1 MLLPLRSGP
10 RALFSL
16 FTVRVN
22 LFCSL
27 RLVLLVIYFDPDRGV
42 VGGTL

>member
-16 FTVRVN
+16 FMRVN

-27 RLVLLVIYFDPDRGV
+27 RLVLLVIYFNPDRGV
-42 VGGTL
+42 GGGTFD